1 MRITGLVAAIVAM
14 FVCGTLSQ
22 RLPFTARAGPSVAT
36 AAGSSVAAG
45 ARSSAAA
52 SAPPVAMQVRV
63 GFGGRCRPGAW
74 APLRV
79 VLETTASRLDGS
91 LRISVPGD
99 GRFIGA
105 RAKTSYVSALTLPPH
120 STYEARLVIPIEER
134 TGSLEAAVETGGAI
148 LASQAVDLA
157 RTCVDGSLVVT
168 VLSGARRPPPGL
180 TSAAAAFV
188 TCEAASRDLPE
199 DPLGYEGVVAVVL
212 PLSCALRVSVAQVA
226 ALDSW
231 TRQGGDLVLLG
242 DAGTPLPLPPPLSD
256 LVPVEIVGQA
266 MMASFPSLSRRYGG
280 DSVAQAPAVALA
292 GHLKGEARA
301 VVEDAGVP
309 LLAAMRWGA
318 GEITLMAFDPSSA
331 PFCNWPGLARL
342 WQEILPKAPE
352 DRHVVFKDVV
362 RSVLTTTRMFYPGV
376 RPLLAFSAAYIAT
389 LLMVLVLLGRSVR
402 FSYAPAAGICAAAA
416 LFSALA
422 WHIVVPLA
430 REATATVSYVT
441 VIESE
446 NRSGIARVRMH
457 VGVLAFSDE
466 MADFTF
472 QGTGWHMTGDCSTPS
487 PGPGPEF
494 EVTCG
499 RASQTLR
506 SLRLRAREMTIFHG
520 DAVAPFALHAIF
532 EKTQEGTTLAVR
544 NDTGMH
550 LEDASILAGE
560 KAIYLGTI
568 RDGEVKTCP
577 LGEPSAFM
585 DALSRTD
592 LAGPGRPTGLGTRS
606 QANLRQA
613 LVNELIVPWY
623 VHRRRPD
630 GTPIRA
636 DPPVLI
642 AWAPWFGRGIIVS
655 HLSAHETETV
665 LVIVYLS
672 DVDQSEVGLR

>member
-1 MRITGLVAAIVAM
+1 MRITGIVAAIVAM

-45 ARSSAAA
+45 VRSSAAA
-52 SAPPVAMQVRV
+52 SAPAVDMQVRV
-63 GFGGRCRPGAW
+63 GFGGRCRLGAW

-79 VLETTASRLDGS
+79 VLKTTASRLDGS

-99 GRFIGA
+99 RPFVGA

-120 STYEARLVIPIEER
+120 STCETRLIIPIEER
-134 TGSLEAAVETGGAI
+134 TGSFEAAVEAGGAI
-148 LASQAVDLA
+148 LASQSVDLA

-168 VLSGARRPPPGL
+168 VSSEARRPPPGL
-180 TSAAAAFV
+180 ASAAAASV

-212 PLSCALRVSVAQVA
+212 PLSCALRVSDPQVA

-231 TRQGGDLVLLG
+231 TRQGGDLILLG

-280 DSVAQAPAVALA
+280 ESVAQAPAVVLA
-292 GHLKGEARA
+292 GHLKREARA

-309 LLAAMRWGA
+309 LLAAMRRGA

-331 PFCNWPGLARL
+331 PFCNWAGLARL

-352 DRHVVFKDVV
+352 DRHVIFKDVV
-362 RSVLTTTRMFYPGV
+362 RSVLTTTKMFYPGV
-376 RPLLAFSAAYIAT
+376 RPLLAFSAAYVAVV
-389 LLMVLVLLGRSVR
+389 LMVVVLLGRSVR
-402 FSYAPAAGICAAAA
+402 FPYALAAGICAAAA
-416 LFSALA
+416 LFSVLA
-422 WHIVVPLA
+422 WHTVVPLA
-430 REATATVSYVT
+430 REARATVSYVT
-441 VIESE
+441 VIESK
-446 NRSGIARVRMH
+446 NGSGIARVRTH
-457 VGVLAFSDE
+457 VGVLPFSDE
-466 MADFTF
+466 IADFTF
-472 QGTGWHMTGDCSTPS
+472 QGTGWHVAGDCPTRS
-487 PGPGPEF
+487 PGPGREF

-499 RASQTLR
+499 RASQALR
-506 SLRLRAREMTIFHG
+506 GLRLRAREMTIFHG

-532 EKTQEGTTLAVR
+532 EKTQEGATLAVR
-544 NDTGMH
+544 NDTGIH

-568 RDGEVKTCP
+568 RNGEVRTCP
-577 LGEPSAFM
+577 LGEPSAFT
-585 DALSRTD
+585 DALSCTD
-592 LAGPGRPTGLGTRS
+592 LAGPGRSTGLGTRA

-613 LVNELIVPWY
+613 LVDELVVPCY
-623 VHRRRPD
+623 IRRRSPD

-636 DPPVLI
+636 GPPVLI
-642 AWAPWFGRGIIVS
+642 AWAPRFGRDVIVS
-655 HLSAHETETV
+655 HPSAHKTETV